1 MMNVITKL
9 NQRWSK
15 WLIIVIASGVAG
27 SIVAGVLAHSTKQMI
42 VVPFDA
48 AKFAP
53 LDAAHPTGNQFAMLW
68 GDPGKGPSA
77 MLVKFK
83 KGVSSLH
90 YHSTDYHLA
99 VIQGTMKHWTEGE
112 REEDAKPL
120 EPGSYWFQP
129 GKLSHADACLTDE
142 CLAFVY
148 WLDKRDYIPA
158 ETPKK

>member
-1 MMNVITKL
+1 MSLITKL

-15 WLIIVIASGVAG
+15 WLIVAIASGLG
-27 SIVAGVLAHSTKQMI
+27 WSIFAGVLAHSTKQMI
-42 VVPFDA
+42 IVPFDA

-53 LDAAHPTGNQFAMLW
+53 LDPAHPSGNQFSALW
-68 GDPGKGPSA
+68 GDPMKGPSA

-90 YHSTDYHLA
+90 YHSSDYHLA
-99 VIQGTMKHWTEGE
+99 VLQGTMKHWAEGQ
-112 REEDAKPL
+112 REVDAKPL

-129 GKLSHADACLTDE
+129 ANLSHADACLTDE

-148 WLDKRDYIPA
+148 WLDKRDFMSA
-158 ETPKK
+158 ETQKN